1 MKRYFQHI
9 TSFLLAIYFLI
20 AGLGFNIINYCC
32 NGCRE
37 AGIEYVAAH
46 SCFDVH
52 RHDGDV
58 CCSTNHNSTDDKENT
73 YSITH
78 SHADH
83 CSVNRFNVETP
94 TVSANTQILS
104 RQIFTYVAIVFEV
117 NKFLNIAS
125 ETENYY
131 LKFPPPLLTLSGR
144 NLLSLKSVLII

>member
-32 NGCRE
+32 NGCRD
-37 AGIEYVAAH
+37 AGIEYVAEH
-46 SCFDVH
+46 SCFAVH
-52 RHDGDV
+52 RHEGDV
-58 CCSTNHNSTDDKENT
+58 CCSTNHHSNDDKEKT

-83 CSVNRFNVETP
+83 CSVNRYNVETP
-94 TVSANTQILS
+94 TVSASTQILS
-104 RQIFTYVAIVFEV
+104 GQIFTFVATLIDV
-117 NKFLNIAS
+117 NKFVSIAS
-125 ETENYY
+125 ETENHY
-131 LKFPPPLLTLSGR
+131 LNFPPPLLTSSGR